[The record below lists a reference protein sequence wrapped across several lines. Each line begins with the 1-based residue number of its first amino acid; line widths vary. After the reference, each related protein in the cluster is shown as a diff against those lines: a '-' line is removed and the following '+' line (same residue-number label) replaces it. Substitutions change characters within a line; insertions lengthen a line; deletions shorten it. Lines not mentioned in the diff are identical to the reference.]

1 MDIDEAALLE
11 ELVNGI
17 GSEAAD
23 AEHGLEGVRAWA
35 QVRHRAQIFQRVALF
50 LQGIVRRGSALDRD
64 LLGLQLKGLA
74 GVRRFDECAADDE
87 SSTDIRLG
95 NGGKIIHRI
104 MIDDLQRL
112 EERAVTQDD
121 KAERLGRA
129 DGAHPAADRDRLPGV
144 VCGVLEQ
151 VSNSY
156 ELHNDFNLSCVS
168 GFAEALR

>member
-1 MDIDEAALLE
+1 M
-11 ELVNGI
+11 
-17 GSEAAD
+17 
-23 AEHGLEGVRAWA
+23 
-35 QVRHRAQIFQRVALF
+35 ALF

-64 LLGLQLKGLA
+64 LLGLQLKGLT

-104 MIDDLQRL
+104 VIDDLQRL
-112 EERAVTQDD
+112 EEQDD

-129 DGAHPAADRDRLPGV
+129 DGAHPAADGDRLPGV